1 MSDKIR
7 VVSYG
12 LGVMGAGVIK
22 ALQEKQ
28 GFRLVGAVDV
38 NPKLK
43 GRDVGEA
50 LGLPARLGVAVDD
63 DAPSLFKRVEADVVV
78 HATGSDLRAV
88 EPQLLHCLKAG
99 LDVVS
104 TCEELSYPWKRH
116 PEVSQRLDAA
126 AREGSAAL
134 VGTGINPGY
143 LMDSLPLMLT
153 APCLRVDSIRV
164 VRMMNSARRRIPFQT
179 KVGSGLTPAEFRAKI
194 DGKAITGHVGL
205 TESMNLIADGLG
217 WTLDRIVET
226 PPEAVIAERETPSGV
241 GPIAAGRV
249 AGLKSLAQGFRGSE
263 AVISLEFIAHAGVP
277 EEYDEVRIKGLPD
290 IHQRVLGG
298 VHGDT
303 GTIAMV
309 INTVPRIA
317 GAAPG
322 LRTLLDLPL
331 PRAVR

>member
-1 MSDKIR
+1 MSDKLR

-28 GFRLVGAVDV
+28 GFTLVGAVDV

-43 GRDVGEA
+43 GRDVGEV
-50 LGLPARLGVAVDD
+50 LGLPAKLGVAVED
-63 DAPSLFKRVEADVVV
+63 DAPALFKRVEADVVV
-78 HATGSDLRAV
+78 HATGSDLRVV
-88 EPQLLHCLKAG
+88 EPQLLQCVTAG

-116 PEVSQRLDAA
+116 PEVSKRLDAA
-126 AREGSAAL
+126 GREGGAAL

-179 KVGSGLTPAEFRAKI
+179 KVGSGLAPAEFRAKI

-205 TESMNLIADGLG
+205 MESINLIADGLG
-217 WTLDRIVET
+217 WTLDRIEET

-241 GPIAAGRV
+241 GPIPAGRV
-249 AGLKSLAQGFRGSE
+249 AGLKSMAKGYRGKD
-263 AVISLEFIAHAGVP
+263 VLISLEFTAHAGVP
-277 EEYDEVRIKGLPD
+277 EEYDEVLIKGLPD

-309 INTVPRIA
+309 INAIPRIA

-331 PRAVR
+331 PRCVR